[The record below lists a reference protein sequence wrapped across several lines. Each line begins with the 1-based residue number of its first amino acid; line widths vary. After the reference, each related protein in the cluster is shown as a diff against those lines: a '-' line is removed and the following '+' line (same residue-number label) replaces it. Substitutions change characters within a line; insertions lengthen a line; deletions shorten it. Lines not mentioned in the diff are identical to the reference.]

1 MQKGQT
7 MNIKEVRDGSNFTLY
22 LEGQLDTTTVKD
34 LNAALDGRLDGVE
47 YLVLDME
54 KLEYISS
61 AGLRSLLINQKI
73 MSKQGK
79 MVIRNVNEIIMETFQ
94 LTGFHKVLTIE

>member
-1 MQKGQT
+1 

-79 MVIRNVNEIIMETFQ
+79 MVIRNVNEIVMETFQ

>member
-1 MQKGQT
+1 
-7 MNIKEVRDGSNFTLY
+7 MNIREIRDGGSFTLY
-22 LEGQLDTTTVKD
+22 LEGQLDTTTVKE

-73 MSKQGK
+73 MNKQGK

>member
-1 MQKGQT
+1 

-73 MSKQGK
+73 MNKQGK
-79 MVIRNVNEIIMETFQ
+79 MVIRNVNEIVMETFQ

>member
-1 MQKGQT
+1 

-73 MSKQGK
+73 MNKQGK